1 VPRAALILASASPR
15 RARLLT
21 EAGLAFA
28 VEPSEV
34 QEDVESS
41 WLVQEAAEALAERKA
56 RAVAQAH
63 VDDHCLV
70 LGADTIVVLG
80 EGDDELLLGKPDG
93 EEGAKRM
100 LESLSGT
107 RHRVVTGVSVVRTRD
122 GVARTSHEQ
131 TWVTM
136 RPISPAEVEAY
147 VASGEWIGKAGGYAI
162 QETADAFVES
172 LEGGGFDNVVGLPVN
187 LALGLLAALELP
199 A

>member
-1 VPRAALILASASPR
+1 MILASASPR
-15 RARLLT
+15 RERLLL
-21 EAGLAFA
+21 EAGLAFK

-34 QEDVESS
+34 QEVVDSS
-41 WLVQEAAEALAERKA
+41 WLAQEAAEVLAERKA

-80 EGDDELLLGKPDG
+80 EGEDELLLGKPEG
-93 EEGAKRM
+93 QEEARRM
-100 LESLSGT
+100 LQSLSGT
-107 RHRVVTGVSVVRTRD
+107 RHRVVTGVSVVRTGD
-122 GVARTSHEQ
+122 GAGHTSHEQ

-136 RPISPAEVEAY
+136 RPIRPAEIEAY
-147 VASGEWIGKAGGYAI
+147 VASGEWMGKAGGYAI

-172 LEGGGFDNVVGLPVN
+172 LEGGGFDNVVGLPVK
-187 LALGLLAALELP
+187 LALSLLAALETP